1 MRSSP
6 LRRLFVTIAPTI
18 VPLFLAAPAFAQ
30 SAFAPSAVT
39 DTASPSPYVGGD
51 AWASLRTACGAAD
64 ARIDRAARALA
75 AGHAHG
81 ATADGRAA
89 TNALRDAG
97 EPHVWPRSAVLAA
110 KDLDLATAKEKLLP
124 YFQGLAKSG
133 GAGAV
138 RRCGLGEARAD
149 DGTTH
154 LAVIVVDAPAELVAL
169 PRQGRT
175 GQWLTVEATFPEGAT
190 ATEGKVVVVGPDG
203 KPRTVPTS
211 TTEKGIKARFA
222 LDRPGAFTVQVLATG
237 EEGPRPVLEAP
248 VFADV
253 TPTNAAS
260 LPPALAPGEDAPLP
274 PGTDAAHALAA
285 MANAARGAAEKTGPL
300 RWDPALATLAAS
312 HAAAMR
318 AKGVLAH
325 DVGNGDPA
333 ARLRAA
339 NVGFRYAGEN
349 VVRLGPGDGENR
361 VGLAHRRLWESPSH
375 RGNLLNAQYTR
386 IGTAIVVESDGTLW
400 GVELFASDP

>member
-6 LRRLFVTIAPTI
+6 LRRLFVTIAPTV

-260 LPPALAPGEDAPLP
+260 LPPSLAPGEDAPLP

>member
-6 LRRLFVTIAPTI
+6 LVRRLFATIA
-18 VPLFLAAPAFAQ
+18 PLFLAAPAFAQ
-30 SAFAPSAVT
+30 SAGTVT
-39 DTASPSPYVGGD
+39 DTASPSAYVGGD
-51 AWASLRTACGAAD
+51 AWASLRTACGTAD

-75 AGHAHG
+75 ASHARG
-81 ATADGRAA
+81 EATDGRAV

-97 EPHVWPRSAVLAA
+97 DPHVWPRSAVLAS

-190 ATEGKVVVVGPDG
+190 ATDGKVVIVGPDG

-222 LDRPGAFTVQVLATG
+222 LDRPGAFTVQVLATS

-253 TPTNAAS
+253 TPTNASS

-274 PGTDAAHALAA
+274 PGTDAPHALAT
-285 MANAARGAAEKTGPL
+285 MANAARGQTVGTEKAAPL

-375 RGNLLNAQYTR
+375 RGNVLNAQYTR
-386 IGTAIVVESDGTLW
+386 IGTAILVESDGTLW

>member
-1 MRSSP
+1 MRSPS
-6 LRRLFVTIAPTI
+6 LRQLFATI

-30 SAFAPSAVT
+30 SVGTVT
-39 DTASPSPYVGGD
+39 DTASPSAYVGGD
-51 AWASLRTACGAAD
+51 AWASLRTACGTAD

-75 AGHAHG
+75 ASHG
-81 ATADGRAA
+81 RGEATDGRAA

-97 EPHVWPRSAVLAA
+97 DPHVWPRSAVLAA

-190 ATEGKVVVVGPDG
+190 ATDGKVVIVGPDG

-222 LDRPGAFTVQVLATG
+222 LDRPGAFTVQVLATS

-253 TPTNAAS
+253 TPTNASS
-260 LPPALAPGEDAPLP
+260 LPPAPAPGEDAPLP
-274 PGTDAAHALAA
+274 PGTDAPHALAA
-285 MANAARGAAEKTGPL
+285 MANAARGAEKAGPL

-375 RGNLLNAQYTR
+375 RGNVLNAQYTR
-386 IGTAIVVESDGTLW
+386 IGTAILVESDGTLW